1 MVNTR
6 EYEWSDVT
14 VVMAG
19 RPVTGLRGVKYTAK
33 QEKEALHAAG
43 NKPVSI
49 QRGNK
54 TYEGEVTLLQSEYEA
69 LSRASGGDILDAS
82 LDIIASYGNPSHGDV
97 ITTDILVGV
106 EFTEDNTEWKQGDK
120 FQEKTLPFIFLDKK
134 KPLVLL

>member
-19 RPVTGLRGVKYTAK
+19 RLITGLRGVKYTAK
-33 QEKEALHAAG
+33 QEKELLHAKG
-43 NKPVSI
+43 NKPHSI

-54 TYEGEVTLLQSEYEA
+54 TYDGQITLLQSEYEA
-69 LSRASGGDILDAS
+69 LKQASGGDILDS
-82 LDIIASYGNPSHGDV
+82 SVDIVAAYGNPTAGDV
-97 ITTDILVGV
+97 ITTDVLIGV

-120 FQEKTLPFIFLDKK
+120 FQEKTLPFLFIDKK
-134 KPLVLL
+134 SL

>member
-19 RPVTGLRGVKYTAK
+19 RLITGLRGVKCSAK
-33 QEKEALHAAG
+33 QEKELLHAKG
-43 NKPVSI
+43 NKPHSI

-54 TYEGEVTLLQSEYEA
+54 TYDGEITLLQSEYEA
-69 LSRASGGDILDAS
+69 LKQACGGDILDAS
-82 LDIIASYGNPSHGDV
+82 VDVVAAYGNPSAGDV
-97 ITTDILVGV
+97 VTTDVLVGV

-120 FQEKTLPFIFLDKK
+120 FQEKTLPFLFIDKK
-134 KPLVLL
+134 SL

>member
-19 RPVTGLRGVKYTAK
+19 RLITGLRGVKYTAK
-33 QEKEALHAAG
+33 QEKELLHAKG
-43 NKPVSI
+43 NKPHSI

-54 TYEGEVTLLQSEYEA
+54 TYDGQITLLQSEYEA
-69 LSRASGGDILDAS
+69 LKQASGGDILDS
-82 LDIIASYGNPSHGDV
+82 SMDIVAAYGNPTAGDV
-97 ITTDILVGV
+97 ITTDVLIGV

-120 FQEKTLPFIFLDKK
+120 FQEKTLPFLFIDKK
-134 KPLVLL
+134 SL

>member
-19 RPVTGLRGVKYTAK
+19 RNVTGLRGVKYSAK
-33 QEKEALHAAG
+33 QEKELLHAKG
-43 NKPVSI
+43 NKPHSI

-54 TYEGEVTLLQSEYEA
+54 TYDGEITLLQSEYEA
-69 LSRASGGDILDAS
+69 LKQACGGDILDAS
-82 LDIIASYGNPSHGDV
+82 LDIVAAYGNPTAGDV
-97 ITTDILVGV
+97 ITTDVLVGV

-120 FQEKTLPFIFLDKK
+120 FQEKTLPFLFIDLKN
-134 KPLVLL
+134 L

>member
-19 RPVTGLRGVKYTAK
+19 RPVTGLRGVKYSAK
-33 QEKEALHAAG
+33 QEKELLHAKG
-43 NKPVSI
+43 NKPHSI

-54 TYEGEVTLLQSEYEA
+54 TYDGEITLLQSEYEA
-69 LSRASGGDILDAS
+69 LKQASGGDILDAS
-82 LDIIASYGNPSHGDV
+82 LDIVAAYGNPTAGDV
-97 ITTDILVGV
+97 ITTDVLVGV

-120 FQEKTLPFIFLDKK
+120 FQEKTLPFLFIDLKD
-134 KPLVLL
+134 L

>member
-19 RPVTGLRGVKYTAK
+19 RLITGLRGVKYSAK
-33 QEKEALHAAG
+33 QEKELLHAKG
-43 NKPVSI
+43 NKPHSI

-54 TYEGEVTLLQSEYEA
+54 TYDGEITLLQSEYEA
-69 LSRASGGDILDAS
+69 LKQACGGDILDAS
-82 LDIIASYGNPSHGDV
+82 VDVVAAYGNPSAGDV
-97 ITTDILVGV
+97 VTTDVLVGV

-120 FQEKTLPFIFLDKK
+120 FQEKALPFLFIDRKSL
-134 KPLVLL
+134 

>member
-19 RPVTGLRGVKYTAK
+19 RTVTGLRGIKYSAK
-33 QEKEALHAAG
+33 QEKELLHAKG
-43 NKPVSI
+43 NKPHSI

-54 TYEGEVTLLQSEYEA
+54 TYDGEVTLLQSEYEA
-69 LSRASGGDILDAS
+69 LRQASGGDILDAS
-82 LDIIASYGNPSHGDV
+82 MDIVASYGNPSAGDA
-97 ITTDILVGV
+97 ITTDLLTGV

-120 FQEKTLPFIFLDKK
+120 FQEKTLPFLCLDRKS
-134 KPLVLL
+134 L

>member
-19 RPVTGLRGVKYTAK
+19 RNVTGLRGVKYSAK
-33 QEKEALHAAG
+33 QEKELLHAKG
-43 NKPVSI
+43 NKPHSI

-54 TYEGEVTLLQSEYEA
+54 TYDGEITLLQSEYEA
-69 LSRASGGDILDAS
+69 LKQACGGDILDAS
-82 LDIIASYGNPSHGDV
+82 LDIVASYGNPTAGDTM
-97 ITTDILVGV
+97 TTDVLVGV

-120 FQEKTLPFIFLDKK
+120 FQEKTLPFLFIDLTQ
-134 KPLVLL
+134 PI

>member
-19 RPVTGLRGVKYTAK
+19 RNVTGLRGVKYSAK
-33 QEKEALHAAG
+33 QEKELLHAKG
-43 NKPVSI
+43 NKPHSI

-54 TYEGEVTLLQSEYEA
+54 TYDGEITLLQSEYEA
-69 LSRASGGDILDAS
+69 LKQASGGDILDAS
-82 LDIIASYGNPSHGDV
+82 LDIVAAYGNPSNGDAM
-97 ITTDILVGV
+97 TTDVLVGV

-120 FQEKTLPFIFLDKK
+120 FQEKTLPFLFIDLKHI
-134 KPLVLL
+134 

>member
-19 RPVTGLRGVKYTAK
+19 RLITGLRGVKYSAK
-33 QEKEALHAAG
+33 QEKELLHAKG
-43 NKPVSI
+43 NKPHSI

-54 TYEGEVTLLQSEYEA
+54 TYDGEITLLQSEYEA
-69 LSRASGGDILDAS
+69 LKQACGGDILDAS
-82 LDIIASYGNPSHGDV
+82 VDVVAAYGNPSAGDV
-97 ITTDILVGV
+97 VTTDVLVGV

-120 FQEKTLPFIFLDKK
+120 FQEKTLPFLFIDLKN
-134 KPLVLL
+134 L